1 MKQTFFYVVL
11 LAVSLTLSSCSS
23 CNSINSKAINGLWQV
38 TSIKGENITPAEN
51 TPNIGFDAANKKIYG
66 YTGCNRIMGEYIP
79 AKLKKGFID
88 LSSLGCTRMFCHE
101 DKYES
106 NFLKSLSEVKR
117 ISVVGNKMELKNKLD
132 ITIVE
137 LEKK

>member
-11 LAVSLTLSSCSS
+11 LAVSLTFSSCSS
-23 CNSINSKAINGLWQV
+23 YKSLDTKSVNGLWQV
-38 TSIKGENITPAEN
+38 TSIKGERITPSEN
-51 TPNIGFDAANKKIYG
+51 TPNIGFDASNKRIYG
-66 YTGCNRIMGEYIP
+66 YTGCNRIMGEIIP
-79 AKLKKGFID
+79 AKLKKGLID
-88 LSSLGCTRMFCHE
+88 LSSLGATRMFCHD

-106 NFLKSLSEVKR
+106 NFLKSLSEVKH
-117 ISVVGNKMELKNKLD
+117 ISVVGNKMELKNNLN